1 MKYALLLLLL
11 LPIACDSLMTFEMSG
26 SSGGLEEAVYD
37 FCQRKPAHEICLIDW
52 GQP

>member
-11 LPIACDSLMTFEMSG
+11 LPIACDSLFTIEAG

-37 FCQRKPAHEICLIDW
+37 FCQRKPEHEICLIDW